1 MPTEVHYMEKNPGMF
16 SSKTLIYFRL
26 KKDMNILDGIGM
38 SKLSGIF
45 LSENTTNPS
54 EQLAKSV

>member
-16 SSKTLIYFRL
+16 SSKTLIYFHL

-45 LSENTTNPS
+45 LSVNTTNLS